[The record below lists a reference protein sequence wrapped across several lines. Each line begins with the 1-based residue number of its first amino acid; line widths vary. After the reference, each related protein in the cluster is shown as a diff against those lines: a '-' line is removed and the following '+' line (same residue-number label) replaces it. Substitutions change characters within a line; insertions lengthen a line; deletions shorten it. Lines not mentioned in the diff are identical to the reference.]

1 MPVQY
6 KGMEHSNSNI
16 NWHSAF
22 LEAIK
27 LELDLYGDSL
37 EFIPEYQLTA
47 EPLRIDCIIIKKPK
61 DLVIKKNIAAI
72 FRGSNL
78 IEYKSPDDFVSVED
92 FYKVYAYACLFSSF
106 EKVPV
111 TDITIS
117 FVESHYPRELLKHL
131 LDIRGFKVEKPG
143 PGIYNIL
150 GDIIPIQIIDN
161 RELSEEENL
170 WLRELD
176 NTLNPSELRRITDFL
191 IGQAKE
197 ARILA
202 YLDAIARANKD
213 SLQEAIRMDYVS
225 SAFVDVLEETGFLD
239 KVGLVAKLEERK
251 ALEIAREMLNSG
263 FSIDTIV
270 SITKL
275 DPEKVKGLST

>member
-22 LEAIK
+22 FEAIM
-27 LELDLYGDSL
+27 LELELYGDSL

-47 EPLRIDCIIIKKPK
+47 EPLRIDCVIIKKPK
-61 DLVIKKNIAAI
+61 DLIIRKNIAAI

-78 IEYKSPDDFVSVED
+78 IEYKSPDDFVSIDD
-92 FYKVYAYACLFSSF
+92 FYKVYAYACLYSSL
-106 EKVPV
+106 EKVPI

-117 FVESHYPRELLKHL
+117 FIESRYPRELLKHL
-131 LDIRGFKVEKPG
+131 LDTRALKVEKTS
-143 PGIYNIL
+143 PGIYNII

-176 NTLNPSELRRITDFL
+176 NTLKPSELRRIRDEIL
-191 IGQAKE
+191 KQSKE
-197 ARILA
+197 TRIIA
-202 YLDAIARANKD
+202 YLDAIIRANKD
-213 SLQEAIRMDYVS
+213 SFMGAMDMSDTVMTL
-225 SAFVDVLEETGFLD
+225 DQILEEAGFF
-239 KVGLVAKLEERK
+239 ARWEERK
-251 ALEIAREMLNSG
+251 MLEIAREMLNSG

-275 DPEKVKGLST
+275 DPEKVKGLSNTEKIGL